1 MARKELSVEP
11 RQVTGKK
18 VAQLRRDGILPGNIF
33 GHGIE
38 SQAVQVN
45 MEALHDTLHGSAA
58 NEVFDIQVKGERSA
72 RPVVIHKAQRNPLN
86 GSLLHLD
93 FYQVQLREKMRA
105 DVQLVFTGKSGAI
118 DTYNG
123 VLVTALESVH
133 VEGLPLDIPGTIE
146 IDISVMANLEDAIH
160 VRDLALPENVV
171 ILNEP
176 DVVIAKIASPRV
188 SDEPET
194 VGETAA
200 PAAAAAES
208 SEESN

>member
-11 RQVTGKK
+11 REVVGKK
-18 VAQLRRDGILPGNIF
+18 VAQLRRSGLLPGNIF

-38 SQAVQVN
+38 SQAVQVS
-45 MEALHDTLHGSAA
+45 MVDLHAALHGSAA
-58 NEVFDIQVKGERSA
+58 NEVFDIHVKGERAA
-72 RPVVIHKAQRNPLN
+72 RPVVVHKAQRNPIN
-86 GSLLHLD
+86 GNLLHLD

-105 DVQLVFTGKSGAI
+105 DVQIVFVGNTEAI

-123 VLVTALESVH
+123 VLVAALESVH

-146 IDISVMANLEDAIH
+146 IDIGLMPNLEDAFH
-160 VRDLALPENVV
+160 VRDLVLPENVV

-194 VGETAA
+194 VSETAA
-200 PAAAAAES
+200 PAAAVES
-208 SEESN
+208 TEEST